1 MRRTVQSKVPDPS
14 LIGLD
19 PEQELFDAT
28 PEETHDANLTA
39 MLAAFKAKRS
49 ASPQAPSASGRESA
63 SPEQSTTGV
72 VDRVMKAHG
81 LTRAEAEEE
90 IRLFG
95 G

>member
-1 MRRTVQSKVPDPS
+1 MKPLAQPLQYPIRPGRPESAQEQADEE
-14 LIGLD
+14 LIARA
-19 PEQELFDAT
+19 E
-28 PEETHDANLTA
+28 
-39 MLAAFKAKRS
+39 AKRS
-49 ASPQAPSASGRESA
+49 ASPQAPSASGRESV

-72 VDRVMKAHG
+72 VERVMKAHG